1 MFFSALSTDVRGD
14 FSGPY
19 SVPTQT
25 YPFNWRPPTIIQAGT
40 WTLATSGSITDS
52 FGNAYATSDP
62 TQVMLST
69 GATAQHGF
77 QAQLQMTLSNTIVA
91 DGVLSFDYSI
101 VLGATGQN
109 QGTNYG
115 GYALNG
121 ILFRLQPGTGLVS
134 LSVIAGD
141 AFEFRAWAY
150 GSCYSCSPGFAGAT
164 AITITNFSAPVPEPT
179 TTVLL
184 SLGFVAAGLFTRL
197 QTRRKRD
204 SSS

>member
-1 MFFSALSTDVRGD
+1 MRGD
-14 FSGPY
+14 FAGPY

-25 YPFNWRPPTIIQAGT
+25 YPLNWRPPTIIPVGT

-121 ILFRLQPGTGLVS
+121 ILFQLQPGTGLVS
-134 LSVIAGD
+134 LPVIAGD

-179 TTVLL
+179 VLCL
-184 SLGFVAAGLFTRL
+184 LAFGFAAFVL
-197 QTRRKRD
+197 RKRFRPR
-204 SSS
+204 